1 MKYENTGNFTE
12 EQKRIAKRMRKV
24 MDDASKAGLAV
35 LAKSENIILVLKK
48 DYRHS
53 TMDRPHSK
61 YMLKEL
67 EGGTITSA
75 GASDQE
81 YFEIGYID
89 E

>member
-12 EQKRIAKRMRKV
+12 EQKRIARRMRKV

-53 TMDRPHSK
+53 TVDRPHSK

-67 EGGTITSA
+67 EGGTIASA

-81 YFEIGYID
+81 YFETGYID